1 MNRYSVLTDVAE
13 ITIYAD
19 KFHERYVS
27 DDEDRT
33 KRTVYFKNIKQEY
46 INKGRK
52 YQEEISEP
60 IAIVHNVQYVMK
72 MYDDGADA

>member
-1 MNRYSVLTDVAE
+1 MNKYSVLTDVAE

-46 INKGRK
+46 INKWRK
-52 YQEEISEP
+52 YQEEISELV
-60 IAIVHNVQYVMK
+60 AIVHNVQYVKK
-72 MYDDGADA
+72 MDNDGADA